1 MHPMPRSNRA
11 RLRSQAPVSTAA
23 FTMAGL
29 GVLFTPAKTG
39 TVLVTLSGYFVTGTG
54 TLTWGIA
61 VQLSH
66 GTGAAPVAGAA
77 LTGTQD
83 GSVLQHTNSSAVTAA
98 AVAVPFSIVCVI
110 SGLVIGT
117 PIWIDV
123 AQKALTTDGERFS
136 DEECER
142 CGGGSMKTGAALFW
156 VLAIGALWLLRAQDR
171 PRVEIIPDN
180 EPIGVRT

>member
-1 MHPMPRSNRA
+1 MSNLSLLIADLLGNRSSA
-11 RLRSQAPVSTAA
+11 VVEPVKADIDNLVGALQDLSAADASNAAQQSGAAAIAGPTSTAA

-29 GVLFTPAKTG
+29 GVAFTPAKTG
-39 TVLVTLSGYFVTGTG
+39 TVLVSLSGYFVTGTG

-83 GSVLQHTNSSAVTAA
+83 GSVVQHSNSSAVTAA
-98 AVAVPFSIVCVI
+98 AVAVPFSIVCAI

-123 AQKALTTDGERFS
+123 AQKGLTGTASGFQ
-136 DEECER
+136 
-142 CGGGSMKTGAALFW
+142 MKNVSAA
-156 VLAIGALWLLRAQDR
+156 A
-171 PRVEIIPDN
+171 VE
-180 EPIGVRT
+180 V